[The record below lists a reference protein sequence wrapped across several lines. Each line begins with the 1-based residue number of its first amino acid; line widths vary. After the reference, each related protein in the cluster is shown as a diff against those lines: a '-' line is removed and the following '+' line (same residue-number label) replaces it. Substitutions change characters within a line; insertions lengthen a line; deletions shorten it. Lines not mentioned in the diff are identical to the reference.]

1 MRELPGSAYAIAA
14 YEVFRS
20 ELADVNK
27 AQVRHK
33 RHISSWGSV
42 SDIAPSLSRRVFQM
56 FTKRR
61 TVGAGVGKLVA
72 INRVVRGPF

>member
-1 MRELPGSAYAIAA
+1 MKYLDL
-14 YEVFRS
+14 EV
-20 ELADVNK
+20 ADVNK
-27 AQVRHK
+27 AQARDK

-61 TVGAGVGKLVA
+61 TVGAGIGKLVA